1 MRYHYETPVHYFYT
15 KIHDSKKMELD
26 AAISVHDATR
36 IVWKMHDYLQNG
48 DYYDKTNY
56 EILKICSYTSNNV
69 RNICSVSSR
78 AAAQPR
84 RRNLILSRRRLVR
97 SPPAQLTE
105 QTDLIKISKSYNR
118 MTLTRELN
126 EEKLG
131 KYASMWF
138 QLCVNF
144 RSETL

>member
-1 MRYHYETPVHYFYT
+1 
-15 KIHDSKKMELD
+15 MELD

-78 AAAQPR
+78 AAAAKESYSQPA
-84 RRNLILSRRRLVR
+84 SPR
-97 SPPAQLTE
+97 SLAAGA
-105 QTDLIKISKSYNR
+105 TDGANR
-118 MTLTRELN
+118 PN
-126 EEKLG
+126 
-131 KYASMWF
+131 
-138 QLCVNF
+138 
-144 RSETL
+144 